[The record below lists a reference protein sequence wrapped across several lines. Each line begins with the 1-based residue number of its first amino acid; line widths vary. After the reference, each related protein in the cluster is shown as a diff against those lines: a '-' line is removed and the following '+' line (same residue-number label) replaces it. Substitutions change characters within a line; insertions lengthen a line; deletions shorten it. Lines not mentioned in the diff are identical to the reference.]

1 MQREIVLRKRD
12 ILSVIRESDARAKRM
27 FGKRNQL
34 TGEGIDLHTNKYMVV
49 DYPIRTQFLT
59 DAVFRNKLYKD
70 VAKSGSVT
78 KYTNQ
83 FNANLESLGVADKI
97 TTDDVVKE
105 MMLVRLANDPSFAF
119 FVCFRIKYKQ
129 GGTGPFILNYAQ
141 HFVLSELEKMRL
153 AEEPIRIVLLK
164 ARQWGGSTLVQ
175 LYMAWVQ
182 LFVREQW
189 YSAIVA
195 QTKDTAKRIKAM
207 YKKVLD
213 SIPGLVFG
221 TDCVI
226 FSPYEK
232 SSADSIITKKDGTIL
247 RDNVITTASYENFES
262 TRGQDYAMA
271 HFSEVAYWRTTG
283 CKSAEDVITN
293 IESNILEAPLTMLIE
308 ESTARGMSGH
318 FFNAYQLAKSGKSNR
333 KAIFI
338 PFFYIENDR
347 IFFDSSEER
356 QSFVRWLLENKDD
369 EVAPDKA
376 HESPAYIYSLWEKG
390 ATLEHLK
397 WYIKKR
403 ESFTDH
409 AQMASE
415 APSDDVEC
423 FKFSGV
429 HVFSIK
435 VVDDLR
441 ERYVREPIFR
451 GDIVESNGGDIKLE
465 PQSNGLLQV
474 WQMPDEKKCSDRY
487 ITVVDV
493 GGRNPLADYSV
504 ITVLD
509 RWSTRL
515 KDGKLEVVARW
526 RGHIRYDYLAYKA
539 VKMSRYWGNALLVI
553 ESNTFDKKKAQAD
566 EYVDEGDHILGILKK
581 LEGIYDN
588 LYMRPATNE
597 EDIRQGILNKVGFH
611 TNVKT
616 KQEMV
621 DNFVSAFEDDRF
633 IDPDERFY
641 QEAAIYVI
649 EDGKYQNIQGK
660 DNHDDIL
667 MTNMI
672 GALVHTKMPTPRKE
686 RETDNSFSPGQG
698 TFNESQL

>member
-1 MQREIVLRKRD
+1 MQQERYSLKEEI
-12 ILSVIRESDARAKRM
+12 ISVIRESERRANEM
-27 FGKRNQL
+27 FGERNQL
-34 TGEGIDLHTNKYMVV
+34 TGNGIAMHTNKYQVR

-59 DAVFRNKLYKD
+59 DEVYNNRLYQNVLK
-70 VAKSGSVT
+70 AKSIL

-83 FNANLESLGVADKI
+83 FNAKLESLGVTDRLS
-97 TTDDVVKE
+97 TDDVVKE
-105 MMLVRLANDPSFAF
+105 MMLVRLSHDPSFAF
-119 FVCFRIKYKQ
+119 YVCFRIKYKQ

-141 HFVLSELEKMRL
+141 LYVLNELETMRL
-153 AEEPIRIVLLK
+153 NNIPIRIVLLK

-213 SIPGLVFG
+213 NIPGLVFG

-293 IESNILEAPLTMLIE
+293 IESNILEVPLTMLIE

-318 FFNAYQLAKSGKSNR
+318 FFDAYQLAKSGRSNR

-347 IFFDSSEER
+347 IPFDTYEEKFN
-356 QSFVRWLLENKDD
+356 FVRRLLENRNN
-369 EVAPDKA
+369 EVCPDKA
-376 HESPAYIYSLWEKG
+376 HESFAYIYSLWQKG

-435 VVDDLR
+435 VIDELR
-441 ERYVREPIFR
+441 ERYVREPIFK
-451 GDIVESNGGDIKLE
+451 GDIVESKDGDIKLE

-474 WQMPDEKKCSDRY
+474 WRMPDEKKCSDRY

-493 GGRNPLADYSV
+493 GGRNQMADYSV
-504 ITVLD
+504 ITVMD

-526 RGHIRYDYLAYKA
+526 RGHIRYDFLAYKA

-581 LEGIYDN
+581 LEGLYDN

-597 EDIRQGILNKVGFH
+597 EDIRQGILSKVGFH

-621 DNFVSAFEDDRF
+621 DNFVSAFEDDRV

-667 MTNMI
+667 MTDMI
-672 GALVHTKMPTPRKE
+672 GALVHTKMPVPRKE
-686 RETDNSFSPGQG
+686 READNTFSPSQG
-698 TFNESQL
+698 TFNESQM